1 MDPSWLLGTE
11 KEGDC
16 KVLVG
21 PSGGEVESC
30 RLVPTASGSAFVVE
44 VVTPQGAQGHR
55 SGSQGTGLWQLQCPW
70 PGGIGRCEK
79 LGVPRHKPTCVASS
93 LAHDHTALV
102 MLAALLL
109 RPLPP
114 ASLPAPCS

>member
-30 RLVPTASGSAFVVE
+30 RLVPTAGGSAFVVE
-44 VVTPQGAQGHR
+44 VVTPRGAQGHR
-55 SGSQGTGLWQLQCPW
+55 SGSQGTGL
-70 PGGIGRCEK
+70 
-79 LGVPRHKPTCVASS
+79 
-93 LAHDHTALV
+93 
-102 MLAALLL
+102 
-109 RPLPP
+109 
-114 ASLPAPCS
+114 